1 MKNLFLSEEDR
12 QPGSDSCYHY
22 IKSKPV
28 TAVKTKRDEDGFF
41 IPWAM
46 FRPLGEKGL
55 LCNILGESPVN
66 RAADL
71 RMNRDLLL
79 KEVYEHEVERMLCRI
94 RLTELHMQQIICK
107 EDQAMELYR
116 QGKLQH
122 EPKITPDEKRKM
134 VLDAVTWK
142 YDCVQNYKKICFQFA
157 DAVIRASFQGE
168 GVRNQSNFIEQF
180 IRKANELPEANR
192 LLLDMLYEIAWRT
205 IYVFKYGGGTQTGKS
220 GAAVGTGKG
229 RSQAA
234 FCAGSGT
241 GREIRATCGVEL
253 PAQHGRKGQ

>member
-12 QPGSDSCYHY
+12 QPGSDSCYRY
-22 IKSKPV
+22 IKSNPV
-28 TAVKTKRDEDGFF
+28 TAVKTKRDEEGFF
-41 IPWAM
+41 TPWAM

-55 LCNILGESPVN
+55 LCELFGADPVH

-79 KEVYEHEVERMLCRI
+79 KEVYEHEVERLLCRV
-94 RLTELHMQQIICK
+94 RMTELEMHQTFCK
-107 EDQAMELYR
+107 EDRAMELYQ

-122 EPKITPDEKRKM
+122 KPKNTPENRRKLL
-134 VLDAVTWK
+134 LDAVTWK

-168 GVRNQSNFIEQF
+168 GIRNQSNFIEQF

-192 LLLDMLYEIAWRT
+192 FMLDLLYELAWRT
-205 IYVFKYGGGTQTGKS
+205 IYVFKYGAEPQDVPAPWYDKTGEEK
-220 GAAVGTGKG
+220 
-229 RSQAA
+229 
-234 FCAGSGT
+234 
-241 GREIRATCGVEL
+241 
-253 PAQHGRKGQ
+253 

>member
-1 MKNLFLSEEDR
+1 MEKNLFLSEEDR
-12 QPGSDSCYHY
+12 HPSSNSCYHY
-22 IKSKPV
+22 IKSESV
-28 TAVKTKRDEDGFF
+28 TAVKPKRDDEGFF

-55 LCNILGESPVN
+55 LCELFGADPIH

-71 RMNRDLLL
+71 CMNSDLLM

-107 EDQAMELYR
+107 EDRAMELYR

-157 DAVIRASFQGE
+157 DAVIRASIQGE

-205 IYVFKYGGGTQTGKS
+205 IYVFKYGAELQDVPAPWYDKTGEEK
-220 GAAVGTGKG
+220 
-229 RSQAA
+229 
-234 FCAGSGT
+234 
-241 GREIRATCGVEL
+241 
-253 PAQHGRKGQ
+253 